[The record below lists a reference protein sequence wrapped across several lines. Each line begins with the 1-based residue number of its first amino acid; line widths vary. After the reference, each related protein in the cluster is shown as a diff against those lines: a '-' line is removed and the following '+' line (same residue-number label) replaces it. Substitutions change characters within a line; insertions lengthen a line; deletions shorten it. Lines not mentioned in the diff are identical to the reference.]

1 MAFVSLF
8 GHFLVLRCSEF
19 LTPRIVPCT
28 RAQADPNEASA
39 PNFTHI
45 AATGVVM
52 DASSAAT
59 SAVNRPGRGRVFDS
73 IVDAIADTPIVRL
86 CKMPEQH
93 GVNPTIRAKLEDF
106 NPAGNEKGANG
117 TDT

>member
-19 LTPRIVPCT
+19 LTLRIVPCT
-28 RAQADPNEASA
+28 RAQAAPNEASA

-52 DASSAAT
+52 DASSSTGAMH
-59 SAVNRPGRGRVFDS
+59 RPGRGRVFDS
-73 IVDAIADTPIVRL
+73 IVDAIGDTPIVRL
-86 CKMPEQH
+86 RGLPQQH
-93 GVNPTIRAKLEDF
+93 GVHATILAKLEYF
-106 NPAGNEKGANG
+106 SPVA
-117 TDT
+117 

>member
-19 LTPRIVPCT
+19 LTLRIVPCT
-28 RAQADPNEASA
+28 RAQAAPNEASA

-59 SAVNRPGRGRVFDS
+59 SAVHRPGRGRAFDS
-73 IVDAIADTPIVRL
+73 IVDAIGDTPIVRFRE
-86 CKMPEQH
+86 MPNRH
-93 GVNPTIRAKLEDF
+93 GATTPITANLE
-106 NPAGNEKGANG
+106 P
-117 TDT
+117 